1 MDTYDATDI
10 LVAISQRF
18 QIQRLCPLLY
28 LGMRMMKALI
38 VQLLYVF
45 FSELDLN
52 HSSSP
57 VLAGLSLIIGF
68 LVPFS
73 KCAFVTVA
81 SITTLCLHFG
91 AGALGDQ
98 EDSTLCYDRD
108 TAFVV
113 AACQSLMMTGD
124 ESTRREVDES
134 IQHDHPTG

>member
-81 SITTLCLHFG
+81 SIVRKGLAIGVCSNMRCMVVLWSCVG
-91 AGALGDQ
+91 LLVLG
-98 EDSTLCYDRD
+98 L
-108 TAFVV
+108 
-113 AACQSLMMTGD
+113 
-124 ESTRREVDES
+124 RR
-134 IQHDHPTG
+134 